1 MNKITIINLNTMFLI
16 TKNSMININTEKI
29 NIHKNVDKKA
39 LS

>member
-16 TKNSMININTEKI
+16 TKNSMININNEKI

-39 LS
+39 